1 MASFFQLSSV
11 LLSFSS
17 NFIQFRPVSPSFAQF
32 CLVFS
37 SFLQLTFTKF
47 SSILL
52 SFRPIS
58 SSFNLRL
65 VSPSFIQFCPILS
78 SFRKCRSAILSRSS
92 QIISVFYFYINVF
105 PFILFYIL
113 FCSISFFLHN
123 FARFLPRNFSFLF
136 LRLFSLMFRAQLPH
150 DIKSFFGLKFK
161 PKKESNYE
169 IIFYSRCSNV
179 TQCCTSI

>member
-1 MASFFQLSSV
+1 MSV
-11 LLSFSS
+11 SVKNNFEFVWREINSIIKTAKIDVAQFSP
-17 NFIQFRPVSPSFAQF
+17 ILPSFAQF
-32 CLVFS
+32 CPVFS
-37 SFLQLTFTKF
+37 SFTQF
-47 SSILL
+47 SSVLL

-113 FCSISFFLHN
+113 FCSISFFCTI
-123 FARFLPRNFSFLF
+123 LPGSSQEISVFYFYGCSHWCFELNCLTISNLF
-136 LRLFSLMFRAQLPH
+136 L
-150 DIKSFFGLKFK
+150 
-161 PKKESNYE
+161 
-169 IIFYSRCSNV
+169 V
-179 TQCCTSI
+179 